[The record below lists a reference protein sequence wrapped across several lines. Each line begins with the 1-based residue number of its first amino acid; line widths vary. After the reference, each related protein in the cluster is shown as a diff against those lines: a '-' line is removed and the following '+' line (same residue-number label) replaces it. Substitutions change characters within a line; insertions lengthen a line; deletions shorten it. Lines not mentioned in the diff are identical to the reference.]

1 MDTHAAA
8 PKMTRP
14 FAGFE
19 GGTYGIVHYTSKGW
33 YHVWRPLHSSGRKT
47 AEIREMLMVEACEN
61 GGMPMGY
68 ADPLAYDPGNMKW
81 FLRTP
86 EPRRRVI

>member
-8 PKMTRP
+8 PNMTRP

-19 GGTYGIVHYTSKGW
+19 GGTYGIMHYNSRNSSEGW

-47 AEIREMLMVEACEN
+47 AEIREMLMVEACED
-61 GGMPMGY
+61 GRMPMGY
-68 ADPLAYDPGNMKW
+68 ADPMRYDPGSMQWSLVN
-81 FLRTP
+81 
-86 EPRRRVI
+86 EGA